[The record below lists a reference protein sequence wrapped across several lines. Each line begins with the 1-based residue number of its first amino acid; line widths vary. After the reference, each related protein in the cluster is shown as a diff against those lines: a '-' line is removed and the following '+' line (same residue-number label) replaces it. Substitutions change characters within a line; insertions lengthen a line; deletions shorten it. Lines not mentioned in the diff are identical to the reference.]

1 MKNNII
7 LTKPILIIIF
17 LLYSFLSFG
26 QNSQVDSSRVKHVE
40 IISDTLTTDSIVGID
55 KEDVDVINNV
65 FRQRD
70 TYKDIVVV
78 QDSVIKKLEIIS
90 FDKSSII
97 STKDLII
104 QQHENIQQDMKRM
117 IENNNKIIMEKDKA
131 IKSEKKKKTFWKSTT
146 GICVAGI
153 IIILLL

>member
-1 MKNNII
+1 MNSNII
-7 LTKPILIIIF
+7 LTKIILLIF
-17 LLYSFLSFG
+17 FLFSSYFSFG
-26 QNSQVDSSRVKHVE
+26 QNFKVDSSKVKHVE

-70 TYKDIVVV
+70 TYKDMTIV

-97 STKDLII
+97 STKDLMI
-104 QQHENIQQDMKRM
+104 QQHEKIQADMKKM

-131 IKSEKKKKTFWKSTT
+131 IKSEKRKKTFWKSTT